1 MKIEAEK
8 LKMDSN
14 EKLRPMKLS
23 GNLAENWKSWIQRFE
38 IYSTATE
45 LDGKDQKIQCA
56 QMLHHMGEDAI
67 NIFNSFTFADNE
79 KNKIASLKEKFAN
92 YFVPK
97 TNVTYERYKFF
108 TSRQNEEPLEQ
119 FITNLKNQAQLC
131 NLGEEA
137 LRNELIKTM
146 LIIGIKDEAVREK
159 LLQKEDLTLD
169 KAIECCIVTESSR
182 QQLRDMKQNTSSQS
196 QGVNEIDSI
205 RRTTR
210 TMESNSR
217 ANKETK
223 SRFDNKDQFKKVSN
237 CTRCGKNHSIN
248 NCSAYGALC
257 NNCKKPNHFANVCKY
272 KSHRNRKINEIV
284 DHDNYE
290 QSLLINEISN
300 NSKINNCTIE
310 LIVNNKVNVFV
321 NFKVDTGA
329 NANIISLDQLK
340 SIEFNEKS
348 IQRSHEILLT
358 FTGQK
363 IPIVGKCYLHL
374 RLKDKLI
381 KNVEFHIHKGNGS
394 IIGINACVELDIIKF
409 HEEVKLKEIYA
420 INKNCNSG
428 YEKLINDNS
437 NLFKGIGKVGRPYHI
452 ELNENAMPVVKPIR
466 NVPFAIQ
473 EQFKKHLNELVN
485 LKIIE
490 RVEGSSEWVNSYVI
504 VRKNN
509 GSLRIC
515 LDPKNLNESI
525 KDSKYKLTSLDDIIS
540 NINGSTVFTLLDAT
554 SGFWNIPLDKESSK
568 LCTFATP
575 FGRYKF
581 LRMPFG
587 IKTASEVFQ
596 ERFQE
601 IFADNGVQ
609 VYIDDIL
616 VHGKDKQEHDERLKN
631 VFRKAHEQNVKFNLS
646 KCRFGVGEIKYL
658 GYKFSSEGIMI
669 DEEKIDAIKN
679 MPQPKN
685 KKDIQRFL
693 GFITYVGRFIENL
706 SEKTQP
712 LREIIKQENL
722 FEWGEPQNKAF
733 VELKNLVIKEPILR
747 YYNPK
752 KPITLSVDASKS
764 GLGAVL
770 LQDNQP
776 CAYASRAMTTTQQN
790 YAQIEKEL
798 LAIVF
803 GVNKFHQYVYGT
815 KFIVETDHK
824 PLIAIFK
831 KPLNACPARLQRML
845 LSLQK
850 YQIHLIYKPGKDLII
865 ADTLS
870 RANSSKTFDD
880 NLDLEAQVCLIQ
892 KKLII
897 TDNRVAQ
904 LVKEVSKDEELQSIK
919 KYVVNGWPSIS
930 KIPSNIKPYHKLKAE
945 ITLGTNGLIYMSQ
958 RVIIPQSWRS
968 KILDDI
974 HTGHLGINKCISRAK
989 SSVYWP
995 NMNSHIETLVNKCE
1009 MCNRH
1014 ANSNKRE
1021 PMISHEII
1029 KKPWQKV
1036 GIDLYEVSGK
1046 IYLIVVDYYSKFPEI
1061 SNLQKNLTSSNIINK
1076 LKAIFA
1082 RHGIP
1087 KIVVSDSA
1095 KQFTGIEFQNFSKQ
1109 WNFLSIKSSPHHQ
1122 QSNGQTERT
1131 IQTIKKLIK
1140 KSTENNEDIYLAL
1153 LAFRNTPVYN
1163 SYTPSQILMS
1173 RYLRDNLLIIDSKLN
1188 PKLINNTKL
1197 NQKISNSQSYNKKQ
1211 YDSKGVR
1218 PRQDFKIGTAVW
1230 YQLKPKSLWEKGK
1243 IVDKLSNTTY
1253 KVQTLDGKV
1262 LIRNRFYIR
1271 QCHTNN
1277 VENKDKYYSNF
1288 VY

>member
-1 MKIEAEK
+1 MF
-8 LKMDSN
+8 N
-14 EKLRPMKLS
+14 VNRPV
-23 GNLAENWKSWIQRFE
+23 R
-38 IYSTATE
+38 
-45 LDGKDQKIQCA
+45 
-56 QMLHHMGEDAI
+56 
-67 NIFNSFTFADNE
+67 
-79 KNKIASLKEKFAN
+79 
-92 YFVPK
+92 
-97 TNVTYERYKFF
+97 
-108 TSRQNEEPLEQ
+108 
-119 FITNLKNQAQLC
+119 
-131 NLGEEA
+131 
-137 LRNELIKTM
+137 
-146 LIIGIKDEAVREK
+146 KDEAVREK

-358 FTGQK
+358 FT
-363 IPIVGKCYLHL
+363 GKCYLHL

-587 IKTASEVFQ
+587 IKTASE
-596 ERFQE
+596 
-601 IFADNGVQ
+601 
-609 VYIDDIL
+609 
-616 VHGKDKQEHDERLKN
+616 
-631 VFRKAHEQNVKFNLS
+631 
-646 KCRFGVGEIKYL
+646 
-658 GYKFSSEGIMI
+658 
-669 DEEKIDAIKN
+669 
-679 MPQPKN
+679 
-685 KKDIQRFL
+685 
-693 GFITYVGRFIENL
+693 
-706 SEKTQP
+706 
-712 LREIIKQENL
+712 
-722 FEWGEPQNKAF
+722 
-733 VELKNLVIKEPILR
+733 
-747 YYNPK
+747 
-752 KPITLSVDASKS
+752 
-764 GLGAVL
+764 
-770 LQDNQP
+770 
-776 CAYASRAMTTTQQN
+776 
-790 YAQIEKEL
+790 
-798 LAIVF
+798 
-803 GVNKFHQYVYGT
+803 
-815 KFIVETDHK
+815 
-824 PLIAIFK
+824 
-831 KPLNACPARLQRML
+831 
-845 LSLQK
+845 
-850 YQIHLIYKPGKDLII
+850 IHLIYKPGKDLII

-930 KIPSNIKPYHKLKAE
+930 KIPSNINPYHKLKAE
-945 ITLGTNGLIYMSQ
+945 ITL
-958 RVIIPQSWRS
+958 
-968 KILDDI
+968 
-974 HTGHLGINKCISRAK
+974 
-989 SSVYWP
+989 
-995 NMNSHIETLVNKCE
+995 
-1009 MCNRH
+1009 
-1014 ANSNKRE
+1014 
-1021 PMISHEII
+1021 
-1029 KKPWQKV
+1029 
-1036 GIDLYEVSGK
+1036 
-1046 IYLIVVDYYSKFPEI
+1046 VDYYSKFPEI
-1061 SNLQKNLTSSNIINK
+1061 SNLQKKLTSSNIINK

-1095 KQFTGIEFQNFSKQ
+1095 KQFTVIEFQNFSKQ
-1109 WNFLSIKSSPHHQ
+1109 WNFLSITSSPHHQ

-1173 RYLRDNLLIIDSKLN
+1173 RYLRDNLLIIDSIN

-1230 YQLKPKSLWEKGK
+1230 YQLKPKSLWEMGK

-1253 KVQTLDGKV
+1253 KVQTLDDSH
-1262 LIRNRFYIR
+1262 
-1271 QCHTNN
+1271 QN
-1277 VENKDKYYSNF
+1277 VISNKDSDHSKPSVSASDERSKRQIRLPPALNDYVLYK
-1288 VY
+1288 

>member
-1 MKIEAEK
+1 
-8 LKMDSN
+8 MDSN

-137 LRNELIKTM
+137 LRNELIKT
-146 LIIGIKDEAVREK
+146 I
-159 LLQKEDLTLD
+159 
-169 KAIECCIVTESSR
+169 
-182 QQLRDMKQNTSSQS
+182 
-196 QGVNEIDSI
+196 
-205 RRTTR
+205 
-210 TMESNSR
+210 
-217 ANKETK
+217 
-223 SRFDNKDQFKKVSN
+223 
-237 CTRCGKNHSIN
+237 CGKNHSIN

-358 FTGQK
+358 FTG
-363 IPIVGKCYLHL
+363 KCYLHL

-409 HEEVKLKEIYA
+409 HEE
-420 INKNCNSG
+420 
-428 YEKLINDNS
+428 
-437 NLFKGIGKVGRPYHI
+437 
-452 ELNENAMPVVKPIR
+452 
-466 NVPFAIQ
+466 
-473 EQFKKHLNELVN
+473 
-485 LKIIE
+485 
-490 RVEGSSEWVNSYVI
+490 
-504 VRKNN
+504 
-509 GSLRIC
+509 
-515 LDPKNLNESI
+515 
-525 KDSKYKLTSLDDIIS
+525 
-540 NINGSTVFTLLDAT
+540 
-554 SGFWNIPLDKESSK
+554 
-568 LCTFATP
+568 
-575 FGRYKF
+575 
-581 LRMPFG
+581 
-587 IKTASEVFQ
+587 
-596 ERFQE
+596 
-601 IFADNGVQ
+601 
-609 VYIDDIL
+609 
-616 VHGKDKQEHDERLKN
+616 
-631 VFRKAHEQNVKFNLS
+631 
-646 KCRFGVGEIKYL
+646 
-658 GYKFSSEGIMI
+658 
-669 DEEKIDAIKN
+669 
-679 MPQPKN
+679 
-685 KKDIQRFL
+685 
-693 GFITYVGRFIENL
+693 
-706 SEKTQP
+706 
-712 LREIIKQENL
+712 
-722 FEWGEPQNKAF
+722 
-733 VELKNLVIKEPILR
+733 
-747 YYNPK
+747 
-752 KPITLSVDASKS
+752 
-764 GLGAVL
+764 
-770 LQDNQP
+770 
-776 CAYASRAMTTTQQN
+776 
-790 YAQIEKEL
+790 
-798 LAIVF
+798 
-803 GVNKFHQYVYGT
+803 
-815 KFIVETDHK
+815 
-824 PLIAIFK
+824 
-831 KPLNACPARLQRML
+831 
-845 LSLQK
+845 
-850 YQIHLIYKPGKDLII
+850 IHLIYKPGKDLII

-930 KIPSNIKPYHKLKAE
+930 KIPSNINPYHKLKAE
-945 ITLGTNGLIYMSQ
+945 ITL
-958 RVIIPQSWRS
+958 
-968 KILDDI
+968 
-974 HTGHLGINKCISRAK
+974 
-989 SSVYWP
+989 
-995 NMNSHIETLVNKCE
+995 
-1009 MCNRH
+1009 
-1014 ANSNKRE
+1014 
-1021 PMISHEII
+1021 
-1029 KKPWQKV
+1029 
-1036 GIDLYEVSGK
+1036 
-1046 IYLIVVDYYSKFPEI
+1046 VDYYSKFPEI

-1253 KVQTLDGKV
+1253 KVQTLDDSH
-1262 LIRNRFYIR
+1262 
-1271 QCHTNN
+1271 QN
-1277 VENKDKYYSNF
+1277 VISNKDSDHSKPSVSASDERSKRQIRLPPALNDYVLYK
-1288 VY
+1288 

>member
-1 MKIEAEK
+1 
-8 LKMDSN
+8 MDSN

-358 FTGQK
+358 FTG
-363 IPIVGKCYLHL
+363 KCYLHL

-540 NINGSTVFTLLDAT
+540 NINGST
-554 SGFWNIPLDKESSK
+554 
-568 LCTFATP
+568 
-575 FGRYKF
+575 
-581 LRMPFG
+581 
-587 IKTASEVFQ
+587 
-596 ERFQE
+596 
-601 IFADNGVQ
+601 
-609 VYIDDIL
+609 
-616 VHGKDKQEHDERLKN
+616 
-631 VFRKAHEQNVKFNLS
+631 
-646 KCRFGVGEIKYL
+646 
-658 GYKFSSEGIMI
+658 
-669 DEEKIDAIKN
+669 
-679 MPQPKN
+679 
-685 KKDIQRFL
+685 
-693 GFITYVGRFIENL
+693 
-706 SEKTQP
+706 
-712 LREIIKQENL
+712 
-722 FEWGEPQNKAF
+722 
-733 VELKNLVIKEPILR
+733 
-747 YYNPK
+747 
-752 KPITLSVDASKS
+752 
-764 GLGAVL
+764 
-770 LQDNQP
+770 
-776 CAYASRAMTTTQQN
+776 
-790 YAQIEKEL
+790 
-798 LAIVF
+798 
-803 GVNKFHQYVYGT
+803 
-815 KFIVETDHK
+815 
-824 PLIAIFK
+824 
-831 KPLNACPARLQRML
+831 
-845 LSLQK
+845 
-850 YQIHLIYKPGKDLII
+850 IHLIYKPGKDLII

-945 ITLGTNGLIYMSQ
+945 ITL
-958 RVIIPQSWRS
+958 
-968 KILDDI
+968 
-974 HTGHLGINKCISRAK
+974 
-989 SSVYWP
+989 
-995 NMNSHIETLVNKCE
+995 
-1009 MCNRH
+1009 
-1014 ANSNKRE
+1014 
-1021 PMISHEII
+1021 
-1029 KKPWQKV
+1029 
-1036 GIDLYEVSGK
+1036 
-1046 IYLIVVDYYSKFPEI
+1046 VDYYSKFPEI

-1253 KVQTLDGKV
+1253 KVQTLDDSH
-1262 LIRNRFYIR
+1262 
-1271 QCHTNN
+1271 QN
-1277 VENKDKYYSNF
+1277 VISNKDSDHSKPSVSASDERSKRQIRLPPALNDYVLYK
-1288 VY
+1288 